1 MQELTGGIIDA
12 HCHVASTDF
21 TPRSFVEGVVG
32 NTLAA
37 LAARG
42 LRPDRGQLLEL
53 YLAKMQD
60 HGCEQLAAEMDGA
73 GIERAVLL
81 LPDFTYALKDSPLT
95 IAEMFERHRA
105 ILDKWPGRFHV
116 FAGVDPRW
124 GEDGVRLF
132 ERAVD
137 EYGFSG
143 LKLYPPCGYSPSDRA
158 LYPFYEICAGRNL
171 PVLSH
176 TGGTSPSLAFET
188 SRPICL
194 DRAAL
199 DFPGVNFII
208 AHGSLSYAEESLM
221 LCAHRPNVFLEVSG
235 FQSRP
240 VAALAPLFAHGVNHK
255 IIFGT
260 DWPVFRMQG
269 TQRDFV
275 GRLLASESP
284 VGELAP
290 REAEGFFRG
299 TIGLLLA
306 GAGRR

>member
-1 MQELTGGIIDA
+1 MEELAYDIIDA

-21 TPRSFVEGVVG
+21 TPRSFIEGVVG
-32 NTLAA
+32 NALAA

-60 HGCEQLAAEMDGA
+60 HGCEQLIAEMDEA

-95 IAEMFERHRA
+95 IEEMFERHRA
-105 ILDKWPGRFHV
+105 LLERWPGRFHV

-137 EYGFSG
+137 EDGFRG

-158 LYPFYEICAGRNL
+158 LYPFYEICASKNL

-176 TGGTSPSLAFET
+176 SGGTSPSLAFET

-208 AHGSLSYAEESLM
+208 AHACLSYTEESLM
-221 LCAHRPNVFLEVSG
+221 LCTYRPNVFLEVSG

-240 VAALAPLFAHGVNHK
+240 VEALAPLFARGVNHK

-275 GRLLASESP
+275 GKLLADESC
-284 VGELAP
+284 VRELVP

-299 TIGLLLA
+299 TIERLLA
-306 GAGRR
+306 GAGRC